1 VSAVAERLQAFRGQA
16 VGAAVLRR
24 PDGRVLALASF
35 EVADEEVAV
44 DLDDPTRLL
53 GLALRPSLVA
63 THDRATT
70 QPIALRIHESGA
82 AGFLWWSTLEA
93 SWANATLFGGRL
105 RPLGTPSI
113 IALDP
118 EHPAVREAAEFLGL
132 EIETGLIRFP
142 TGRRPARR

>member
-1 VSAVAERLQAFRGQA
+1 MVGRGVFQ
-16 VGAAVLRR
+16 R

-35 EVADEEVAV
+35 DVADEEIAL
-44 DLDDPTRLL
+44 DLDDPAVLVTM
-53 GLALRPSLVA
+53 GLRPSRVA
-63 THDRATT
+63 THDRTVT

-93 SWANATLFGGRL
+93 SWPNATLFAGRFH
-105 RPLGTPSI
+105 PLAAPSI
-113 IALDP
+113 VALDA